1 MITQTYQI
9 DLIPHG
15 EPVVVHVSQYDNAGR
30 TLAFELFNGGV
41 AWNIPAG
48 STAAIMGTKPDGT
61 GFMYGMTVSGNTA
74 LIDIEQQMA
83 LLAGDVPAEIR
94 VTSNGA
100 VIGSANFIIRVER
113 AALDEDTVISQTDI
127 PVFEQLVERAETAA
141 TEAGNAADAAEDA
154 QAATEALFP
163 AGGTSGQFLQ
173 KTASGTAWADA
184 TGVPDGGTTG
194 QVLTKQSST
203 DGDADWETPAYVPT
217 TGTTGH
223 VLTKT
228 ASGYGWAAGGE
239 DICVN
244 ATWDGS
250 TYIVDKTFAQLEAN
264 IQGGNTPYVKRTD
277 NGTVYRLSNY
287 VAGTSIKFSNEL
299 WGGTV
304 NNITIDSSDTVVYSL
319 TYNTQRIT
327 ATLAAANWV
336 GNVYTY
342 SNATIGST
350 ASYDITVT
358 LPDVAT
364 EALKEAQI
372 AEFAEYDLYAFNQV
386 AGAISFY
393 ARGTVPTSDI
403 TVELIQ
409 TKR

>member
-15 EPVVVHVSQYDNAGR
+15 EPVVVHASQYDVQGR
-30 TLAFELFNGGV
+30 TLAFELFNAGV

-74 LIDIEQQMA
+74 SIDIEQQMA

-100 VIGSANFIIRVER
+100 VIGSANFIIRVEK
-113 AALDEDTVISQTDI
+113 AALDEETAISQTDI

-217 TGTTGH
+217 TGTTGY

-228 ASGYGWAAGGE
+228 ASGYEWASGGGA
-239 DICVN
+239 DLIV
-244 ATWDGS
+244 TF
-250 TYIVDKTFAQLEAN
+250 TYNSGTYTADHTFAEIVECIENGGTPVGMFGASVGQLA
-264 IQGGNTPYVKRTD
+264 Q
-277 NGTVYRLSNY
+277 Y
-287 VAGTSIKFSNEL
+287 VAGSYAAFNIWYK
-299 WGGTV
+299 GGAYSTYRVFASGSVTYAYTNATTV
-304 NNITIDSSDTVVYSL
+304 KTVTL
-319 TYNTQRIT
+319 T
-327 ATLAAANWV
+327 AANWV
-336 GNVYTY
+336 GNVYTISGDSDIAAL
-342 SNATIGST
+342 SN
-350 ASYDITVT
+350 ITVT
-358 LPDVAT
+358 LPDKTT

-386 AGAISFY
+386 SQGISIY
-393 ARGTVPTSDI
+393 ARGSVPTSDI
-403 TVELIQ
+403 QIVLIIEQ
-409 TKR
+409 R